1 MSASCQ
7 QQANTLAIVV
17 SLALVIIST
26 VSILAFYGWRRAA
39 LPWRTISFTIFTLC
53 SLLLLDAFLLA
64 VAISVTA
71 PPVTAAHSC

>member
-1 MSASCQ
+1 MA
-7 QQANTLAIVV
+7 V
-17 SLALVIIST
+17 SLALVLIST
-26 VSILAFYGWRRAA
+26 ISILAFYGWRRAA
-39 LPWRTISFTIFTLC
+39 WPWRTISFTVFTVC